1 MKKLV
6 IGILAHVDAGK
17 TTLSERLLYLCGVIR
32 QIGRVDHGDTFLDN
46 YELEKE
52 RGITIFSKQAIL
64 KTEDVEVTLL
74 DTPGHVDFSAEME
87 RTLQVLDYAILVING
102 MDGVQ
107 SHTMTLWRLLERYQ
121 IPTFLFVN
129 KMDQNGTDHEA
140 LLADLKAHLH
150 ENCVDFG
157 KIQENDE
164 ENTLTSDQME
174 NIAVCDETLLE
185 KYLETGSIE
194 EEEIAELITQ
204 RKIFPCYF
212 GSALKEDGVE
222 DFWNGVQKYTREPK
236 RPAEFGAKVFKIAR
250 DEQGNRLTY
259 MKITGGSLK
268 AKTMLSSRAKGQ
280 ALPGVRQQQED
291 WEEKADQLRL
301 YSGAKYTTITE
312 AEAGTICAVTGLTRT
327 YPGEGL
333 GIESES
339 ELPVLEPVLNYQIQ
353 LPDDCDPHQML
364 QKLRQLEE
372 EEPELHILWDSQ
384 LGEIH
389 AQLMGE
395 VQIEILKK
403 LIWDRFHVAVEF
415 GAGSIVY
422 KETVAEPVEGVG
434 HFEPLR
440 HYAEVHLLI
449 EPGEP
454 GSGCQ
459 FFTACSEDVLAR
471 NWQRLILTHLEEKE
485 HIGVLTGSPLTDVQ
499 ITLLTGRAHAKHTE
513 GGDFRQATYRAVRQG
528 LRKAKNILLEPYYE
542 FRLEVPAEMIGRAM
556 ADVQKMQGSF
566 ESPETDGTT
575 AVLKGTVAVSQMRD
589 YQKEVVA
596 YTHGTGKLFCALKG
610 YAPCKNQEEIV
621 QKAAYDPESDLENPT
636 GSVFCAHGAGFV
648 VPWDQVEDY
657 MHLNS
662 GVELED
668 LDGETWYDD
677 VDYAENPGTAVDN
690 ANVSRSTSGKNGK
703 FSYSGSYDEEEEL
716 QAIFERTFGPIKR
729 DRAAFQKKTVHSSAP
744 TVRYRQGKPRKEEYL
759 LVDGYNII
767 FSWKELNE
775 LAKENIHAACD
786 KLMDILSNYQG
797 YRKCTL
803 ILVFDAYKVEGH
815 MEEVLT
821 YHNIYV
827 VYTKEAETADQY
839 IEKTVHRIGRQYQ
852 VTVATSDGL
861 EQVIIMGQGAHRIS
875 AQGLKKEIEDTE
887 KNARAEWH
895 QQRQSSK
902 TYLFDHMSEELQ
914 AQMEKIRL
922 GKAGEE

>member
-194 EEEIAELITQ
+194 EEEITELITQ

-222 DFWNGVQKYTREPK
+222 DFWNGVQKYIREPK

-327 YPGEGL
+327 YPG
-333 GIESES
+333 
-339 ELPVLEPVLNYQIQ
+339 VK
-353 LPDDCDPHQML
+353 D
-364 QKLRQLEE
+364 
-372 EEPELHILWDSQ
+372 
-384 LGEIH
+384 
-389 AQLMGE
+389 
-395 VQIEILKK
+395 
-403 LIWDRFHVAVEF
+403 
-415 GAGSIVY
+415 
-422 KETVAEPVEGVG
+422 
-434 HFEPLR
+434 
-440 HYAEVHLLI
+440 
-449 EPGEP
+449 
-454 GSGCQ
+454 
-459 FFTACSEDVLAR
+459 LA
-471 NWQRLILTHLEEKE
+471 
-485 HIGVLTGSPLTDVQ
+485 
-499 ITLLTGRAHAKHTE
+499 
-513 GGDFRQATYRAVRQG
+513 
-528 LRKAKNILLEPYYE
+528 
-542 FRLEVPAEMIGRAM
+542 
-556 ADVQKMQGSF
+556 
-566 ESPETDGTT
+566 
-575 AVLKGTVAVSQMRD
+575 
-589 YQKEVVA
+589 
-596 YTHGTGKLFCALKG
+596 
-610 YAPCKNQEEIV
+610 
-621 QKAAYDPESDLENPT
+621 
-636 GSVFCAHGAGFV
+636 
-648 VPWDQVEDY
+648 
-657 MHLNS
+657 
-662 GVELED
+662 
-668 LDGETWYDD
+668 
-677 VDYAENPGTAVDN
+677 
-690 ANVSRSTSGKNGK
+690 
-703 FSYSGSYDEEEEL
+703 
-716 QAIFERTFGPIKR
+716 
-729 DRAAFQKKTVHSSAP
+729 
-744 TVRYRQGKPRKEEYL
+744 
-759 LVDGYNII
+759 
-767 FSWKELNE
+767 
-775 LAKENIHAACD
+775 
-786 KLMDILSNYQG
+786 
-797 YRKCTL
+797 
-803 ILVFDAYKVEGH
+803 
-815 MEEVLT
+815 
-821 YHNIYV
+821 
-827 VYTKEAETADQY
+827 
-839 IEKTVHRIGRQYQ
+839 
-852 VTVATSDGL
+852 
-861 EQVIIMGQGAHRIS
+861 
-875 AQGLKKEIEDTE
+875 
-887 KNARAEWH
+887 
-895 QQRQSSK
+895 
-902 TYLFDHMSEELQ
+902 
-914 AQMEKIRL
+914 
-922 GKAGEE
+922 